1 MPLASGD
8 KNGKGPPSK
17 SSDGKMSSGGGAAR
31 LPKLARNERLV
42 YTTSADNTKLKPI
55 VVKSGITDGVDT
67 EILDGLTES
76 TAVVTSTL
84 STAKKAGGF
93 GGPPPQGPQ

>member
-1 MPLASGD
+1 MP
-8 KNGKGPPSK
+8 P
-17 SSDGKMSSGGGAAR
+17 DGKMPSCFPPSGGAAQ

-42 YTTSADNTKLKPI
+42 YTTSADGSKLKPI

-67 EILDGLTES
+67 EILDGLADNVS
-76 TAVVTSTL
+76 VVTSALATR
-84 STAKKAGGF
+84 AARGGF